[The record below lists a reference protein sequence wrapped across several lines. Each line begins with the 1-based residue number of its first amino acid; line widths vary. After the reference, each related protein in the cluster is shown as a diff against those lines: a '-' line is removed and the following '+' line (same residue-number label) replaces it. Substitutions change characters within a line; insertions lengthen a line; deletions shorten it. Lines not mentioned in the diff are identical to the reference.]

1 MTEQYKFQNRAEY
14 IKTLDSILPAEFEQ
28 KRDVGNSTHCYYPQ
42 AIKEAIADNMFH
54 YWNVIDEKYQLLSNE
69 LVCTVK
75 IAFMPGYQE
84 ADEQF
89 CTGSA
94 AVPVQMDAQS
104 KPSDFPAKKKL
115 NALEYNLPAVRSEA
129 MSNAL
134 GTLGNIFGRNL
145 NRKLNQTQKLQST
158 FTFRK
163 HGKTD

>member
-1 MTEQYKFQNRAEY
+1 MNETYKFSNRAEY
-14 IKTLDSILPAEFEQ
+14 IKSLDSILPPDFVQ
-28 KRDVGNSTHCYYPQ
+28 KRDVGSGTHAYYPQ
-42 AIKEAIADNMFH
+42 AIKESVADMIFQ
-54 YWNVIDEKYQLLSNE
+54 YWNVIDEKYMLLANE

-75 IAFMPGYQE
+75 IAFLPNYPE
-84 ADEQF
+84 SYEQI

-94 AVPVQMDAQS
+94 AIPVQMDAQS

-145 NRKLNQTQKLQST
+145 NRKLNQKQKLESN

-163 HGKTD
+163 HE